1 MRLGTTAAVGI
12 LLTLIVVAATVQL
25 ISLAL

>member
-1 MRLGTTAAVGI
+1 MRLGTTVAVGI
-12 LLTLIVVAATVQL
+12 LLTLIVAAATVQL

>member
-1 MRLGTTAAVGI
+1 MRLGTTVAVGI

-25 ISLAL
+25 IALAL